1 MLAALLIVFR
11 EVIEA
16 GLVVGI
22 ILAATE
28 GIRHRGRAIGAG
40 IAAGVAGACLL
51 ALCAGTLAGALSGS
65 GQEIFNATVLSI
77 AVLMLGWHCVW
88 MARHGRELAADM
100 KAVGHAVASGEK
112 SLPAMAVVV
121 AVAVL
126 REGSEI
132 VLFLYG
138 IAASGKDSALSM
150 LAGGVTGL
158 VAGGALSFLLYRGLV
173 AIPLKTLFRVT
184 NILIALLAAGMAAQA
199 AGILAGADLI
209 PAYGYQLWDTSAAVT
224 DGSLAGRTLHALFGY
239 TDRPMGV
246 QVMAW
251 LTVAVILAA
260 AMRLFNAAPR
270 KPLAPSLAHS

>member
-16 GLVVGI
+16 GLIVGI

-28 GIRHRGRAIGAG
+28 GIQHRGRAIAGGIGAG
-40 IAAGVAGACLL
+40 VLGACLL
-51 ALCAGTLAGALSGS
+51 ALFAGRLAGALSGN
-65 GQEIFNATVLSI
+65 GQEIFNAGIL
-77 AVLMLGWHCVW
+77 AVAVGMLGWHCVW
-88 MARHGRELAADM
+88 MAKHGRELAAEM

-138 IAASGKDSALSM
+138 IAASGRDSTLAM
-150 LAGGVTGL
+150 LAGGVLGL
-158 VAGGALSFLLYRGLV
+158 AGGAVLSWLLYRGLV
-173 AIPLKTLFRVT
+173 AIPLKTLFRAT
-184 NILIALLAAGMAAQA
+184 NALIALLAAGMAAQA
-199 AGILAGADLI
+199 AGILAGANLI
-209 PAYGYQLWDTSAAVT
+209 PALGYQLWDTSSFIA
-224 DGSLAGRTLHALFGY
+224 DGTLAGRTLRALLGY

-246 QVMAW
+246 QLAAW
-251 LTVAVILAA
+251 LVVIVTLFT
-260 AMRLFNAAPR
+260 AMRLVNAPR
-270 KPLAPSLAHS
+270 RTAPALATT